1 MNLKQMTKK
10 QKIVRLLKIKVM
22 KRKYTYQYIADKYEV
37 SRQYVMQINKD
48 LTNVTK

>member
-1 MNLKQMTKK
+1 
-10 QKIVRLLKIKVM
+10 M